1 MASTVSVLGLLTAV
15 FGVVS
20 GLSARRQAEIS
31 FRLEGVSLDE
41 VSERGKEQAARRNRL
56 VSLVVTL
63 FGIGMMLVGIL

>member
-1 MASTVSVLGLLTAV
+1 MTGTVFVLGLLTV
-15 FGVVS
+15 MFGVAS

>member
-1 MASTVSVLGLLTAV
+1 MTSTVFVLGLLTAV
-15 FGVVS
+15 LGVAT
-20 GLSARRQAEIS
+20 GLSARWQAEAS